1 MAIEVDPDVAKK
13 VTKLAMLGYVV
24 MFLIAP
30 AQPLMGFTMMGLCA
44 IAPVLLGPNP
54 MRVLGLIAFALAGY
68 LFWPEYQESKKIPA
82 RLAVRESMQ
91 LLEPLKATVAAYVAK
106 EKKLPQPD
114 ELDFKVLVTD
124 KASAEALAGGAFAV
138 RLKFAP
144 LEGRSVRL
152 TPALTND
159 KLTWQCV
166 SDDIEQSYL
175 PGQCRNAENLRKA
188 AAAKK

>member
-1 MAIEVDPDVAKK
+1 MALDVDPDVAKK
-13 VTKLAMLGYVV
+13 ITKMALAGYAI

-30 AQPLMGFTMMGLCA
+30 AQPLLGFTMMGLCA

-54 MRVLGLIAFALAGY
+54 MRILGLMAFALAGY

-82 RLAVRESMQ
+82 RLAVRESLQ
-91 LLEPLKATVAAYVAK
+91 LLEPLKAVVAAHAIK
-106 EKKLPQPD
+106 EKKLPQEG
-114 ELDFKVLVTD
+114 ELALKLPETD
-124 KASAEALAGGAFAV
+124 KVAVEAQAGGVFLV

-144 LEGRSVRL
+144 LTGRSVRL
-152 TPALTND
+152 TPALNND
-159 KLTWQCV
+159 KLSWQCV

-175 PGQCRNAENLRKA
+175 PAQCRNAENLRR

>member
-1 MAIEVDPDVAKK
+1 MALDVDPDVAKK
-13 VTKLAMLGYVV
+13 ITKMALAGYAI

-30 AQPLMGFTMMGLCA
+30 AQPLLGFTMMGLCA

-54 MRVLGLIAFALAGY
+54 MRILGLMAFALAGY

-82 RLAVRESMQ
+82 RLAVRESLQ
-91 LLEPLKATVAAYVAK
+91 LLEPLKAAVAAHAVK
-106 EKKLPQPD
+106 EKKLPQEG
-114 ELDFKVLVTD
+114 ELALKLPETD
-124 KASAEALAGGAFAV
+124 KAAVEAQAGGVFLV

-144 LEGRSVRL
+144 LTGRSVRL
-152 TPALTND
+152 TPALNND
-159 KLTWQCV
+159 KLSWQCV

-175 PGQCRNAENLRKA
+175 PAQCRNAENLRR